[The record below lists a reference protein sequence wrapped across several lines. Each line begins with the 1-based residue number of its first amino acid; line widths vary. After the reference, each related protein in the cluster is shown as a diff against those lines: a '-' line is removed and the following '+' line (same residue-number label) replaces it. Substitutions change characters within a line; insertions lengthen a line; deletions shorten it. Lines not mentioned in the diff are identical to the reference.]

1 MRRSS
6 DSTGAKAALGE
17 GVAAMRKA
25 KPKTSKV
32 AAIKV
37 ASKAVASKKIAAP
50 KPGVQSQADPQAQ
63 LDTFLDK
70 YAPEVAAFA
79 RLALTKM
86 RRLMPG
92 AIEMI
97 YDNYYAL
104 VVGFGPSERPSEA
117 IFSIALYPNH
127 VSLCFLQGAR
137 LQDPA
142 GLLEGSGNV
151 VRHIRLFT
159 AGSPDPRRLDDR
171 DIRMLIAS
179 GLLDA
184 RVQMPAKPQ
193 RKLIIRSISAKQRPR
208 R

>member
-1 MRRSS
+1 
-6 DSTGAKAALGE
+6 
-17 GVAAMRKA
+17 MRKA

-32 AAIKV
+32 AAKKAATKEV
-37 ASKAVASKKIAAP
+37 ASIAGP
-50 KPGVQSQADPQAQ
+50 KSGAQSQADPQAQ
-63 LDTFLDK
+63 LDFFLDK
-70 YAPEVAAFA
+70 YTPEVAAFA

-92 AIEMI
+92 AIEMV

-117 IFSIALYPNH
+117 IFSIALYPDH

-171 DIRMLIAS
+171 DVRMLIAS

-184 RVQMPAKPQ
+184 KVQMPAKPQ
-193 RKLIIRSISAKQRPR
+193 RKLIIRAISAKQRPR

>member
-1 MRRSS
+1 
-6 DSTGAKAALGE
+6 
-17 GVAAMRKA
+17 MRKA

-32 AAIKV
+32 TA
-37 ASKAVASKKIAAP
+37 KKAAP
-50 KPGVQSQADPQAQ
+50 KTVASRKVGSKSAVQSQGDPQAQ
-63 LDTFLDK
+63 LDFFLDK
-70 YAPEVAAFA
+70 YTPEVAAFA
-79 RLALTKM
+79 RGALTKM

-92 AIEMI
+92 AIEMV
-97 YDNYYAL
+97 YDNYNAL

-117 IFSIALYPNH
+117 IFSIALYPDH

-159 AGSPDPRRLDDR
+159 AGSPDPRTLDDR
-171 DIRMLIAS
+171 EVRMLIAS

-184 RVQMPAKPQ
+184 KVQMPAKPQ
-193 RKLIIRSISAKQRPR
+193 RKLIIRAISAKQRPR

>member
-1 MRRSS
+1 
-6 DSTGAKAALGE
+6 
-17 GVAAMRKA
+17 MRKA

-32 AAIKV
+32 TARKV
-37 ASKAVASKKIAAP
+37 ASKKVVGS

-63 LDTFLDK
+63 VDTFLDK
-70 YAPEVAAFA
+70 YTPEVAAFA

-92 AIEMI
+92 AIEMV

-117 IFSIALYPNH
+117 IFSIALYPDH

-171 DIRMLIAS
+171 DVCMLIAS

-184 RVQMPAKPQ
+184 KVQMPAKPQ
-193 RKLIIRSISAKQRPR
+193 RKLIIRAISAKQRPR